1 MKECIGIKSF
11 FNFIETMDRLRVQ
24 VSEKNLDIKIN
35 YTFVGNVRTIIE
47 VESSNLLVEG
57 I

>member
-1 MKECIGIKSF
+1 MYWNKEF

>member
-11 FNFIETMDRLRVQ
+11 FNFKETMDRVRVQ